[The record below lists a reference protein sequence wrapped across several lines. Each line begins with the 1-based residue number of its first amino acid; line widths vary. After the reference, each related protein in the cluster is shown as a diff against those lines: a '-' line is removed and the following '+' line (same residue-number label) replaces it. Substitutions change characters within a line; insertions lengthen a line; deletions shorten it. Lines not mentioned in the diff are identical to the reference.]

1 MKKKLYT
8 LIALAF
14 TVLPFSSCLDI
25 DPESELTDQTMW
37 QSEGQFDAF
46 TVGVHSDLR
55 NKAWNCLLLGEVRSD
70 IYSTA
75 KSANFGGV
83 ASKVERFATNTLDE
97 TNYGIGDYAGFY
109 YNINQINLF
118 IMKAQESGVLPD
130 AKRNYY
136 LGQMYGLRAFYYFH
150 LLRSWNNVVWSDQP
164 SLGFEIGK
172 LDRPVTP
179 AAEIMANIKQDIEK
193 SLTSFGTD
201 YSFKKNKGYWSKAA
215 TLMLKAEAHLWSSR
229 QMGGGQSDAQ
239 TALAALKDIQT
250 NVKGLKLLDD
260 YKEVFAYNKKKNSE
274 IIFAIHYSEDA
285 GENEMLSGEY
295 RMNYCLL
302 KGDLG
307 KWYDEEGKKID
318 TKVENFDGVGYYLL
332 NDKLL
337 NEFDAKDSRRLVT
350 VKPLFDQNKNFIAN
364 IAYKYQGKTKSG
376 QDSRTMCDDYPIYR
390 YADLLLMV
398 AEAKSLTGG
407 NPADEINQIRKR
419 AFGENYN
426 DKVAYPNQEIDKDV
440 NEAILKERFLEFML
454 EGKRWYDLR
463 RFGNEYVFKY
473 TTANPQYPARL
484 IWPIDVQTMVKNPA
498 IHQTEGYETLMK

>member
-75 KSANFGGV
+75 ESAKFGGV
-83 ASKVERFATNTLDE
+83 ASKVFRFATNTLDE
-97 TNYGIGDYAGFY
+97 TNYGIGNYADFY

-118 IMKAQESGVLPD
+118 IMKAQESGVLPE

-150 LLRSWNNVVWSDQP
+150 LLRSWNNVVWNDQP
-164 SLGFEIGK
+164 SLSFEIGK

-179 AAEIMANIKQDIEK
+179 AAEIMANIKKDIET
-193 SLTSFGTD
+193 SLECFGKD
-201 YSFKKNKGYWSKAA
+201 YSFKRNKNYWSKAA
-215 TLMLKAEAHLWSSR
+215 TLMLKAEAYLWSSR
-229 QMGGGQSDAQ
+229 QMNGGKGDAES
-239 TALAALKDIQT
+239 ALSALKDIQT
-250 NVKGLKLLDD
+250 NVSSLKLMDN
-260 YKEVFAYNKKKNSE
+260 YKDIFAYSHKMNSE
-274 IIFAIHYSEDA
+274 IIFALHYEEEN

-295 RMNYCLL
+295 RMNYCLM

-307 KWYDEEGKKID
+307 KWYDIDGNKID
-318 TKVENFDGVGYYLL
+318 TKVDNFDGVGYYLL
-332 NDKLL
+332 NNNLL
-337 NEFDAKDSRRLVT
+337 DSFNKNDSRRLT
-350 VKPLFDQNKNFIAN
+350 TIKPLYDKNKNFIAN
-364 IAYKYQGKTKSG
+364 IAYKYQGRNRSG
-376 QDSRTMCDDYPIYR
+376 EDVRTMCDDYPIYR
-390 YADLLLMV
+390 YADLLLMI

-407 NPADEINQIRKR
+407 DPTAEINQIRKR

-426 DKVAYPNQEIDKDV
+426 EEVAYPNQEIDKDV

-473 TTANPQYPARL
+473 TTANPNYPGRL

-498 IHQTEGYETLMK
+498 IHQTEGYDTLMK